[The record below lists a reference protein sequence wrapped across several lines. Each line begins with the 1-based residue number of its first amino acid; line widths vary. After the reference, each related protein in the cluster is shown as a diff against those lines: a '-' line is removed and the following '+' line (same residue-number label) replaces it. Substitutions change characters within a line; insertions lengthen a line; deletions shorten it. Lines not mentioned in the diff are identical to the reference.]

1 MDKDKKFE
9 LEEDVE
15 KTTDLLREFK
25 PRITELEDMTENLDD
40 LYEEFHASDV
50 KVEKEQRL
58 INNPRDEVFTRSFDE
73 EFVNSVKEEE
83 IAEESFP
90 AYNFDYKEEVED
102 EVKEVLEPSVEE
114 SVEADVEENT
124 EETFSNTDSTAEIVS
139 SVSSISETTPS
150 TEVLEEKEVE
160 IPKKKVRKVKVY
172 NVLALISG
180 LFIPLLAVLLIISFN
195 SSTLIKKNVSFIII
209 GLLIVFSVTC
219 LFSIIKASKTEKL
232 KKKINY

>member
-73 EFVNSVKEEE
+73 EFVNSVKED
-83 IAEESFP
+83 ATEESVP

-114 SVEADVEENT
+114 SVEAGVEENT

-150 TEVLEEKEVE
+150 TEVVEEKEVE

-219 LFSIIKASKTEKL
+219 LFSIIKVSKTEKL